1 MLNVNVNLN
10 LNLNLETLKPQARP
24 QSSSNHQS
32 LRALLQV
39 MSLRR
44 SVIGSLRSVSPFINR
59 NDDQIDS
66 VHRASPAMSV
76 LSTFSTPP
84 VRYATPSMLR
94 RATTTSPTSESGFS
108 YTTPVIRLE
117 EVTHPRPPSFDRG
130 VDLIAM
136 VPGLDITKDR
146 MFDRHVSKH
155 NVNAAHPL
163 FKMPSDI
170 KRRIYGFCFPD
181 ETRKLNLSPSFATKA
196 VFPED
201 YFACPWDVLDP
212 VWGGLE
218 AFSVLRFELLIY
230 FWTHY
235 HFHVTL
241 NEFSGPIFSPL
252 SHVWI
257 LRHLDKIQH
266 LTMEVDFTRFGC
278 SQLKDAKKFGYNMEK
293 TRIVLATIIAGLSA
307 RPVGSTI
314 AQLHL
319 MCRRYDGCRLL
330 EDGGVEQADERFC
343 PDDVLEVCDSLM
355 ALRGIAI
362 ECRLSGFTLEYSEYV
377 LNTLFGDG
385 KSWLEYVT
393 PVDDA
398 WPFAAPKTPT
408 MSEPPTPATL
418 VSMEFPLKLHPSTCT
433 RSFTEEMEDEIT
445 KYALSLDSE
454 SNYVLSGSYGL
465 STAVQPEGRE
475 SNIAASNIL
484 FSTSYDAAV
493 TATLEV
499 GESGTDED
507 EERSPP
513 ARVCEMTATQHA
525 VSQDTGLTL
534 YCRNVSLETSPA
546 LSSTPRFAPTPFQD
560 QKLDRDEMPTSTT
573 PTSPTPRFLP
583 TPFQDQ
589 RAESAAQTPS
599 STPCHLATPLDQ
611 KHAEE
616 SIVTPQRNSMSD
628 PVPSLQDERP
638 GVVEAT
644 LAPAFSSPPGVLL
657 TPFPDQ
663 KHLKTQV
670 SSSSLRPQTP
680 TSRPCIPRASTDRPL
695 TPRTPNK
702 MNALNEQDPAF
713 VRTLE
718 AMRSLD
724 GTLRRSTMIALPK
737 RSPGNPSEQTPAPSK
752 RRYLSFVYRLRGI
765 SDT

>member
-1 MLNVNVNLN
+1 MSNLNLN

-24 QSSSNHQS
+24 QLSTKHQS
-32 LRALLQV
+32 LRARLRLIIV
-39 MSLRR
+39 YSFIFSVSLRR
-44 SVIGSLRSVSPFINR
+44 SVIGSLRSVSPFVNR

-66 VHRASPAMSV
+66 VHRASPAISV
-76 LSTFSTPP
+76 LSTFSNPP
-84 VRYATPSMLR
+84 
-94 RATTTSPTSESGFS
+94 
-108 YTTPVIRLE
+108 
-117 EVTHPRPPSFDRG
+117 
-130 VDLIAM
+130 
-136 VPGLDITKDR
+136 
-146 MFDRHVSKH
+146 
-155 NVNAAHPL
+155 
-163 FKMPSDI
+163 MPSDI
-170 KRRIYGFCFPD
+170 KRRIYGFCFLD
-181 ETRKLNLSPSFATKA
+181 EARKLTLSPSFATRA

-218 AFSVLRFELLIY
+218 AFSVLRLELLVY

-257 LRHLDKIQH
+257 LRYLDKIQH

-293 TRIVLATIIAGLSA
+293 TRIVLATMIAGLSA

-319 MCRRYDGCRLL
+319 MCRRYDGCRLS
-330 EDGGVEQADERFC
+330 EDGGVERADERFC

-355 ALRGIAI
+355 ALRGIVI

-377 LNTLFGDG
+377 LNTLFGNG
-385 KSWLEYVT
+385 KSWLDYVT
-393 PVDDA
+393 PADDA
-398 WPFAAPKTPT
+398 WPFAASKTPT

-418 VSMEFPLKLHPSTCT
+418 VSMDFSLKLRPSTST
-433 RSFTEEMEDEIT
+433 RSFTEEIEDEMT
-445 KYALSLDSE
+445 KYASSLDSE
-454 SNYVLSGSYGL
+454 SNYVLSGSHGL
-465 STAVQPEGRE
+465 SAAVQPEGRE
-475 SNIAASNIL
+475 SDVAASKIVL
-484 FSTSYDAAV
+484 STSYDAAV
-493 TATLEV
+493 TATLGD
-499 GESGTDED
+499 GESGADED
-507 EERSPP
+507 KERSSP
-513 ARVCEMTATQHA
+513 ALVCEMTVTQHA
-525 VSQDTGLTL
+525 VSQDTGLTR
-534 YCRNVSLETSPA
+534 YCRKYYVKNPAENNAGNVSPDRSPA

-560 QKLDRDEMPTSTT
+560 QKYHQEETPTSTIPTSTT
-573 PTSPTPRFLP
+573 PRFLPTAFQDQRAESVAQTPSSTPSIATPFLDPKHAEELVVTPQRNSISDLALQDEKPGGVEAAIIPAVSPTPRFLP
-583 TPFQDQ
+583 TPFQ
-589 RAESAAQTPS
+589 
-599 STPCHLATPLDQ
+599 
-611 KHAEE
+611 
-616 SIVTPQRNSMSD
+616 
-628 PVPSLQDERP
+628 
-638 GVVEAT
+638 
-644 LAPAFSSPPGVLL
+644 
-657 TPFPDQ
+657 DQ

-680 TSRPCIPRASTDRPL
+680 TSKPCIPRASTDRPL

-724 GTLRRSTMIALPK
+724 GTLRRSTMIASPK
-737 RSPGNPSEQTPAPSK
+737 RSPSNASEQTPAPSK
-752 RRYLSFVYRLRGI
+752 RRYLSFVYRLRGL